1 MTDPAGG
8 QYTFEYDGAS
18 GPAGAGNLTKV
29 TFPDG
34 KTRVYF
40 YAEAAHINGGS
51 ACATP
56 APNLPNVLTGLQDE
70 NGTPYATWTYDCQ
83 ARATG
88 SQHAAGA
95 AQFTTRPENRVRAAP
110 HPLGPPPPGDF
121 TVARSVGVL

>member
-40 YAEAAHINGGS
+40 YAETAQINGGS

-70 NGTPYATWTYDCQ
+70 NSTRYATWTYDCL
-83 ARATG
+83 ARATS

-95 AQFTTRPENRVRAAP
+95 DQFTINYQNRVRIVT
-110 HPLGPPPPGDF
+110 HPLGTTRTVKF
-121 TVARSVGVL
+121 TPT